1 MAYENFTSFYD
12 VETQVYI
19 PDYSYRITST
29 RGAGPFPYTDLVPS
43 ISIRCAGSYDWP
55 NCGRACCLEGSAY
68 SLNYTAD
75 IVAYDPSDSSKYAV
89 CNYRHP
95 TLTKEERSGSTEGYR
110 KGYLKLPEQVIS
122 LPLTASAW
130 DFYGGL
136 SSLSKN
142 LAIAIVVHQEY
153 YSADLANYV
162 NVRAGTTSST
172 WLQFEHTVISERYAN
187 SIDTYPLF
195 ADRSTKDQNGDVI
208 DTTYLKI
215 ADLPAIP
222 TAGRNMNLN
231 QYGAMQ
237 TNLPGGLFDAP
248 ASQSNDFE
256 RLNGADFAGAFR
268 LACRH
273 NTSDNYEL
281 AIAYTASGMTSSYSF
296 IGTETII
303 ALDNTVTTKQ
313 AAYIGESCYY
323 TPTVKFGGYTSTAFD
338 PTRHKAIIYNGIGQ
352 IGPTS
357 DCKIAIYSDA
367 NSNVKIAFTA
377 IEVGKV
383 GSTT

>member
-1 MAYENFTSFYD
+1 MSTIQVIYKNFTTRYGSQQSEPFGFGPVPVSNPSGTVIIRFAQDLRVAIPGLGYP
-12 VETQVYI
+12 VGGNVKPYI
-19 PDYSYRITST
+19 
-29 RGAGPFPYTDLVPS
+29 
-43 ISIRCAGSYDWP
+43 
-55 NCGRACCLEGSAY
+55 
-68 SLNYTAD
+68 
-75 IVAYDPSDSSKYAV
+75 YDPSDPSKYAKYNSTLFTTTNGTSASTAIFPAGSYTINLDPSAWTFNGGISSFTDGMALCFV
-89 CNYRHP
+89 SEQYNIYNP
-95 TLTKEERSGSTEGYR
+95 TPSAAGSTARLAPDGQFWCFCN
-110 KGYLKLPEQVIS
+110 EQ
-122 LPLTASAW
+122 L
-130 DFYGGL
+130 
-136 SSLSKN
+136 
-142 LAIAIVVHQEY
+142 Q
-153 YSADLANYV
+153 LANIEYSDEV
-162 NVRAGTTSST
+162 EV
-172 WLQFEHTVISERYAN
+172 EKYAN
-187 SIDTYPLF
+187 SIDNCPIF

-215 ADLPAIP
+215 VDMPEIP

-248 ASQSNDFE
+248 ASQSNNFE
-256 RLNGADFAGAFR
+256 RLTGADFAGAFK

-281 AIAYTASGMTSSYSF
+281 AIAYTASGTSSSYSF
-296 IGTETII
+296 IGTETIV
-303 ALDNTVTTKQ
+303 ALDNSVTTKQ
-313 AAYIGESCYY
+313 AVYLGETCYY
-323 TPTVKFGGYTSTAFD
+323 TPSTKFGGYASTAFD
-338 PTRHKAIIYNGIGQ
+338 PTRHKAIIYDGIGQ